1 MKKVI
6 VAVILIQAGIVFAQP
21 VDEHTLA
28 YWKIDEGSGDF
39 VEDSSSYGNHGTVEN
54 ATWTTDAMTGGA
66 ALEFNGQNSQVVVAD
81 SPTLHPDTGNITVG
95 AWIKVFSD
103 PKGWSNGGAIVYK
116 GSAYQWVVNTNGALW
131 LGVWGSRLESIGS
144 YDFTDHL
151 NEWHHVATTYD
162 NAAEHA
168 WIYVD
173 GELNIEGTV
182 GAAIDQTTTEL
193 YLGYKAD
200 GGGRFDGI
208 IDEVRIS
215 DIVRTQDEIRA
226 SMLGSAGYPPARGPK
241 PEDGSL
247 HESTWANL
255 SWKAGDFALSHDVY
269 FGDNFDDVNDGVEGV
284 FQGNQAATFIVVGF
298 PGFPYPDGLIPGT
311 TYYWRI
317 DEVTCSG

>member
-1 MKKVI
+1 MKTV
-6 VAVILIQAGIVFAQP
+6 VMAVILIQASIVFAQP

-54 ATWTTDAMTGGA
+54 AVWVTDAMTGGA
-66 ALEFNGQNSQVVVAD
+66 ALEFNGQNSRVVVPD
-81 SPTLHPDTGNITVG
+81 SPSLHPATGNITIG

-103 PKGWSNGGAIVYK
+103 PKGWPNAGSIVHK
-116 GSAYQWVVNTNGALW
+116 QGAYQWAVNANGALW

-162 NAAEHA
+162 NAAQHA

-182 GAAIDQTTTEL
+182 GAAIDQTADGIW
-193 YLGYKAD
+193 LGYKQD
-200 GGGRFDGI
+200 GDSWFHGI

-215 DIVRTQDEIRA
+215 DIVRTQDEIKA
-226 SMLGSAGYPPARGPK
+226 SMLGSTGYPPLVVPTRKMVPCSRAHGP
-241 PEDGSL
+241 
-247 HESTWANL
+247 
-255 SWKAGDFALSHDVY
+255 
-269 FGDNFDDVNDGVEGV
+269 
-284 FQGNQAATFIVVGF
+284 IF
-298 PGFPYPDGLIPGT
+298 PGRPEILRFRTIYI
-311 TYYWRI
+311 WARI
-317 DEVTCSG
+317 SMM